1 MRKWHMN
8 RFFYTL
14 LLYFTLAFVPLK
26 LFWRGLKQPDYRK
39 HWAERFGFYPKIFD
53 TSKPIICL
61 HCVSVGETRAAAP
74 LIKKLLETY
83 PNYSIL
89 LTHTTPTGRE
99 TSQQLFGDSVMRI
112 YLPYDFPFA
121 VKRFLRHFKPAI
133 MLLMETELWFN
144 LIAECKNNNTPCLL
158 INARLS
164 EKSAKGYAKLG
175 QLTQEG
181 FRNLSAVAAQTT
193 ADAERLKKLW
203 AHDLSIFGNLKFDI
217 ALPSSIAQTGSALRH
232 LFGQNN
238 FIFVAASTRD
248 GEEALILDALM
259 QLNIP
264 SLVTV
269 IVPRHPQRFD
279 EVASILQARGL
290 TYERRSK
297 LPQLAYAQST
307 QAKPIQASTKF
318 VLGDSM
324 GELLNYYVAC
334 DVAFV
339 GGSLLP
345 FGGQNLIEPC
355 ALGKPVLIGPHTFN
369 FELATVLAIDAGAV
383 LRVQT
388 AEALA
393 STLKTL
399 LENEA
404 QRKNM
409 AHSGLN
415 FVAEHAGATDKTMQL
430 LKRYLH

>member
-14 LLYFTLAFVPLK
+14 LLYFTLPFVPLK

-39 HWAERFGFYPKIFD
+39 YWAERFGFYSKYLQN
-53 TSKPIICL
+53 SKPIICL

-74 LIKKLLETY
+74 LIKKLLEMY

-99 TSQQLFGDSVMRI
+99 TSMQLFGDAVMRV
-112 YLPYDFPFA
+112 YLPYDLPFA
-121 VKRFLRHFKPAI
+121 VTRFLNHFKPAI
-133 MLLMETELWFN
+133 VLLMETELWFN
-144 LIAECKNNNTPCLL
+144 LIAECKNSNTPCLL

-164 EKSAKGYAKLG
+164 EKSSKGYKKLG
-175 QLTQEG
+175 LLTQEG
-181 FRNLSAVAAQTT
+181 LLNLSAVAAQTA
-193 ADAERLKKLW
+193 ADAERLTALG
-203 AHDLSIFGNLKFDI
+203 ANNVSVFGNLKFDV
-217 ALPSSIAQTGSALRH
+217 ALPNNIQETGLALRN
-232 LFGQNN
+232 LLGVNSL
-238 FIFVAASTRD
+238 IFVAASTRD
-248 GEEALILDALM
+248 GEEVLILDALM

-290 TYERRSK
+290 SYEKRSR
-297 LPQLAYAQST
+297 LSQLAYAQPT
-307 QAKPIQASTKF
+307 QASIKF

-324 GELLNYYVAC
+324 GELLNYYAAC

-355 ALGKPVLIGPHTFN
+355 ALGKPALIGPYTFN
-369 FELATVLAIDAGAV
+369 FELATELAIIAGAV

-388 AEALA
+388 AEALV

-399 LENEA
+399 LESEVLR
-404 QRKNM
+404 RKM
-409 AHSGLN
+409 ANSGLN
-415 FVAEHAGATDKTMQL
+415 FVAEHTGATDKTMQL
-430 LKRYLH
+430 LSGYLNQP